1 MLFGAQSSLKTFQA
15 HAHARALATVDL
27 AVIMSITK
35 RCWLMARTC
44 TLEHAVRDRG
54 REWRTLKIDAH
65 DRGLAID
72 TQKRYRAMV
81 HSQYTSELRDKLHR
95 NVSVFLG
102 FCFSSGLVDSVSVHH
117 AHACVFVCIST
128 YVFREPFFRCLTTI
142 AVDRSA

>member
-1 MLFGAQSSLKTFQA
+1 MLFGAQSSLKTLQA

-81 HSQYTSELRDKLHR
+81 HHHFTIHERAARQTPPQRFGVFGVLFFVRISRQRKRASCSRVCVCMYKHIR
-95 NVSVFLG
+95 VS
-102 FCFSSGLVDSVSVHH
+102 
-117 AHACVFVCIST
+117 
-128 YVFREPFFRCLTTI
+128 
-142 AVDRSA
+142 